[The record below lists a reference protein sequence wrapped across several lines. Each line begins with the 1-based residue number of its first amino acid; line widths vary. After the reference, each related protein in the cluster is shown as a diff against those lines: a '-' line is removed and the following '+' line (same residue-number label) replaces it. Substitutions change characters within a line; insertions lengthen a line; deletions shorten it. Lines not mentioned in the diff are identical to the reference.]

1 MQNHLGIT
9 LKGFVV
15 FKLKLVVKS
24 FSIYYRKIHERMLK
38 SFRNIK
44 FKILSVIKHFE
55 A

>member
-1 MQNHLGIT
+1 MQNDLGIT

-15 FKLKLVVKS
+15 FTVKLEVKS
-24 FSIYYRKIHERMLK
+24 FSIYYRKIQRMLK
-38 SFRNIK
+38 SFGNIK